1 MKPWLAAVAFCFIA
15 SPAAAWGQACVQL
28 AMIDEVS
35 LRDSLKSLSDDV
47 LGKPALAWG
56 EADFDGLLATAK
68 YCHNYSNGTRTIR
81 FGSWQSML
89 NQARETVLP
98 ISKRLHETE
107 RAVSQL
113 TLSKGKLPNCV
124 KAIEFSFKSDD
135 GFDNSAALFGQDL
148 AESTPADIDTMI
160 SYIQIC
166 GEYLPHVA
174 ALKLSVDEKSITSFL
189 QQTVERMHSVR
200 DRIVNRGAR
209 QPRDSDLKALHDGRA
224 IPVILLSEATYRLV
238 SEVNDIRAGVKRSNN
253 RDISRLTSEAW
264 RIATDP
270 DTSAIDREY
279 AGVAEQAMKDLIFN

>member
-1 MKPWLAAVAFCFIA
+1 MRRWLCAAAFCFLA

-28 AMIDEVS
+28 SMIDEVS

-47 LGKPALAWG
+47 LGKPALTWQ

-68 YCHNYSNGTRTIR
+68 HCHNFSNGTRTVR

-98 ISKRLHETE
+98 ISKRLQETE
-107 RAVSQL
+107 RAVAQM

-124 KAIEFSFKSDD
+124 KAIEFSFQSDD

-160 SYIQIC
+160 SFIQVC
-166 GEYLPHVA
+166 GQYLPHVA
-174 ALKLSVDEKSITSFL
+174 ALKLSVDEKSINAFL
-189 QQTVERMHSVR
+189 QQTVERMHSVK
-200 DRIVNRGAR
+200 DRIVNRGGREAR
-209 QPRDSDLKALHDGRA
+209 ASDLKALHDGRE
-224 IPVILLSEATYRLV
+224 IPMILLSESTYRLV
-238 SEVNDIRAGVKRSNN
+238 SEVNDIRAGMKRSNN

-270 DTSAIDREY
+270 ESSAIDREY